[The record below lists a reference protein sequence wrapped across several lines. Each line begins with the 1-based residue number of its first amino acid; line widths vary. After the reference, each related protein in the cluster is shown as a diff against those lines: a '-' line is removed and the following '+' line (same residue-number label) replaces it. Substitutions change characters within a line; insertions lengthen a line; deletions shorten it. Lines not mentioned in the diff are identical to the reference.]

1 MVESCCV
8 ISSPAGANDPHHRPL
23 PRSRLLAGLHPVPVP
38 LQETPA
44 MSPGFYRIRLTRPDG
59 TSWIWLAWAVTAT
72 NAHWMAT
79 ELHPDCQIAVL
90 GLEGEW

>member
-1 MVESCCV
+1 M
-8 ISSPAGANDPHHRPL
+8 
-23 PRSRLLAGLHPVPVP
+23 
-38 LQETPA
+38 T
-44 MSPGFYRIRLTRPDG
+44 PGFYRIRLTRPDG

-79 ELHPDCQIAVL
+79 ELHPNCEVAVL